1 MKATI
6 MPDDR
11 PQAPNP
17 TASILTAAILSGALI
32 IAVVGTFLPDL
43 IGMEGTP
50 ALALRLVFY
59 FVAAI
64 DVAIAFW
71 LRGRINKA
79 RQASGRSG
87 PVQHQR

>member
-1 MKATI
+1 

-11 PQAPNP
+11 PQGPNP

-32 IAVVGTFLPDL
+32 VAVVGTFLPDL
-43 IGMEGTP
+43 IGIEGTP

-59 FVAAI
+59 FVVAV

-71 LRGRINKA
+71 LRGRISKA
-79 RQASGRSG
+79 RQAKGRG
-87 PVQHQR
+87 GGTIQHMR

>member
-1 MKATI
+1 

-11 PQAPNP
+11 PQVPSP

-59 FVAAI
+59 VVAAV

-71 LRGRINKA
+71 LRARITKA
-79 RQASGRSG
+79 RQASGRG
-87 PVQHQR
+87 GGTIQHMR